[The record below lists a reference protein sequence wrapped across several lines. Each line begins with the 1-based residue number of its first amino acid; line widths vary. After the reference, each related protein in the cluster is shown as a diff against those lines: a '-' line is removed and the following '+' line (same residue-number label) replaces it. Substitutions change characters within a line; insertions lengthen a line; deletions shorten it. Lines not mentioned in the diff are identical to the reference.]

1 MSKWSHNTTLILKP
15 PNSNG
20 ALTEK
25 HEMPVNLDFTFSK

>member
-1 MSKWSHNTTLILKP
+1 MSKWSHNTTLVLKP
-15 PNSNG
+15 PNSND